1 MLALPVL
8 SLFLLQECGGPP
20 GDVYPSILLS
30 PVTASPPPIH
40 SHPHTLTPP
49 HCIEIPL
56 MGGRLEPGATV
67 CTKLVMQGASLLS
80 NQGEVPLHL
89 LFYYEPAILSA
100 NSRLRYTHTPHITY
114 VPHISHTPLTHHI
127 HASHFTHTPHTSH
140 TWLTFRTYP
149 HILHTPFFLSSI
161 THTHTLLF
169 LLHTL
174 HTLTHTVIECCVTA
188 SCSGSTSHSI

>member
-20 GDVYPSILLS
+20 SDVYPSILLS

-100 NSRLRYTHTPHITY
+100 NSRLRYTTHP
-114 VPHISHTPLTHHI
+114 SHHI
-127 HASHFTHTPHTSH
+127 RASHFTHTPHTSH
-140 TWLTFRTYP
+140 TCLTF
-149 HILHTPFFLSSI
+149 HTHPSHI
-161 THTHTLLF
+161 THMAHISYIPSHTTHTLF
-169 LLHTL
+169 LK
-174 HTLTHTVIECCVTA
+174 
-188 SCSGSTSHSI
+188 